1 MKLYEITE
9 LQRAA
14 EQEDD
19 AEIKHDLKELIA
31 TEIKEKAQNI
41 VMLIKNKEADIEAI
55 DNEIKR
61 LQQLKKRHIAQ
72 LENVK
77 EYTIYNL
84 NKMEQ
89 NSVNTTLG
97 QIRISTS
104 TSVLIENIE
113 QLPSKFLTVKQTLV
127 PDKTAIKKAIK
138 EGREVAG
145 AKVVTNYNLQIK

>member
-138 EGREVAG
+138 EGNEVPG
-145 AKVVTNYNLQIK
+145 AKVITNYSLQIK

>member
-14 EQEDD
+14 EQEED
-19 AEIKHDLKELIA
+19 AEIKQDLKELIA
-31 TEIKEKAQNI
+31 IEIKEKAQNI
-41 VMLIKNKEADIEAI
+41 VMTIKNKEADIEAI

-104 TSVLIENIE
+104 TSTLIENIE
-113 QLPSKFLTVKQTLV
+113 QLPSKFLTVKQEFI
-127 PDKTAIKKAIK
+127 PDKAAIKKAIQSGEQV
-138 EGREVAG
+138 EGAVLL
-145 AKVVTNYNLQIK
+145 TNYNLQIK